1 MSIDGQVLDG
11 SRLRQESAGRREA
24 RPRHR
29 CRSMLPALEAAQIA
43 RTLTE
48 KYGQD
53 ALSFARGR
61 AARAVEIGDELAL
74 AAWQSVIEATQS
86 LLRRSPGL

>member
-1 MSIDGQVLDG
+1 
-11 SRLRQESAGRREA
+11 
-24 RPRHR
+24 
-29 CRSMLPALEAAQIA
+29 MLPALEAAQIA

-86 LLRRSPGL
+86 LLRRPTGL